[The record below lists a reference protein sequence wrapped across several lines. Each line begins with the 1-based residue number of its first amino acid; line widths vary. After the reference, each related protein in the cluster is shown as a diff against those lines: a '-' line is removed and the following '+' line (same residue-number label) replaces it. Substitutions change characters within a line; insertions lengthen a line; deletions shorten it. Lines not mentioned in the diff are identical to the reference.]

1 MQKFH
6 KSKQI
11 FLSVCSMTM
20 VISAGCVQ
28 QKPLEKLGLI
38 TTSGYD
44 LEGKNQIKG
53 TAVVQKF
60 DPMTESAT
68 KVITSVAK
76 TSKGIRQQAN
86 LQSNQKLVT
95 GQLRSVV
102 YSRELA
108 KKGIIQ
114 LVDTL
119 NRDSGIG
126 NMVYLTIADKS
137 ASEIMEIETNNKGR
151 LNLGTYMYNL
161 IKQNVE
167 GEQIISPT
175 LHEFNHNYYDIGK
188 DPVLPILKVKNN
200 DVIISGVGLFKG
212 DRLVDELKQG
222 DLFYLKIL
230 IDKYKAG
237 TKEMGYTTDQL
248 KKIIIKNENYTKK
261 PIFSKIYVSIDN
273 IQSKTKIELV
283 DKKNLRFR
291 VDVDLDSRVLEMTE
305 ALDLGKPASV
315 KFLENKLDTSMKKR
329 IEGLLLRFKE
339 LEIDPIGLGN
349 EYEAHLRG
357 KPITQEEW
365 DRKYK
370 DATFDVNVKNTIER
384 TGVID

>member
-1 MQKFH
+1 MLKH
-6 KSKQI
+6 NKLKSI
-11 FLSVCSMTM
+11 LLLICLLMI
-20 VISAGCVQ
+20 VISEGCVQ

-44 LEGKNQIKG
+44 MEGKNHIRG
-53 TAVVQKF
+53 TVVVQKF
-60 DPMTESAT
+60 DPMTQSAT
-68 KVITSVAK
+68 KVITSVAN
-76 TSKGIRQQAN
+76 TSKGLRQQAN
-86 LQSNQKLVT
+86 LQSNQKLVS

-119 NRDSGIG
+119 NRDAAIG

-137 ASEIMEIETNNKGR
+137 ASEIMEIENDNKGS

-175 LHEFNHNYYDIGK
+175 LHEFNHNYYDIGR
-188 DPVLPILKVKNN
+188 DPVLPILKVKGK
-200 DVIISGVGLFKG
+200 DVIISGVGLFKD
-212 DRLVDELKQG
+212 DRLVDDLVKG

-237 TKEMGYTTDQL
+237 TKEIGFKKNQL
-248 KKIIIKNENYTKK
+248 KKIILENENYTKK
-261 PIFSKIYVSIDN
+261 PIYSKIYLTIEN
-273 IQSKTKIELV
+273 IRSKTKIELV

-291 VDVDLDSRVLEMTE
+291 VDVKLDSRLLEMTQ
-305 ALDLGKPASV
+305 ALDLGNPVSV
-315 KFLENKLDTSMKKR
+315 KFLEKKFNKSMEKK
-329 IEGLLLRFKE
+329 IGDLLLHFKE
-339 LEIDPIGLGN
+339 LEIDPVGLGN

-370 DATFDVNVKNTIER
+370 DVTFDVHVKNTIER

>member
-1 MQKFH
+1 MRKLH
-6 KSKQI
+6 NGRHR
-11 FLSVCSMTM
+11 LLLVCSITM
-20 VISAGCVQ
+20 VISAGCVE

-44 LEGKNQIKG
+44 MEGTNQIRG

-60 DPMTESAT
+60 DPMTQSAT

-76 TSKGIRQQAN
+76 TSKGLRQQQN
-86 LQSNQKLVT
+86 LQSNQKLVS

-119 NRDSGIG
+119 NRDAAIG

-137 ASEIMEIETNNKGR
+137 ASEIMEIETNNKGS

-188 DPVLPILKVKNN
+188 DPVLPILKVKDK

-212 DRLVDELKQG
+212 DRLVDELRQG
-222 DLFYLKIL
+222 DLFYLKVL

-237 TKEMGYTTDQL
+237 TKEMGYKTDQL

-273 IQSKTKIELV
+273 IRSKTKIEIV

-291 VDVDLDSRVLEMTE
+291 VDVELDSRLLEMTE
-305 ALDLGKPASV
+305 ALDLGKPTSV
-315 KFLENKLDTSMKKR
+315 KFLEKKLDESMKKK
-329 IEGLLLRFKE
+329 IESLLLHFKE
-339 LEIDPIGLGN
+339 LEIDPVGLGN

-370 DATFDVNVKNTIER
+370 DVTFDVHVKNTIER